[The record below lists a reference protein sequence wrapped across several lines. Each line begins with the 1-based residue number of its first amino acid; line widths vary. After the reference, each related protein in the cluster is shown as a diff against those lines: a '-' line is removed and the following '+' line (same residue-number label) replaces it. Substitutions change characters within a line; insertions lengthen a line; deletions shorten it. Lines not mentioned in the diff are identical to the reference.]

1 MAIPGVKA
9 LGVTVT
15 LAAAADDKATLE
27 LGVTSVDVPALGW
40 HAVKLVCQGELT
52 RVATRK
58 WQFKGKL
65 ALRGASGAAL
75 RNARVSI
82 DLDNSQNSLS
92 LSFDQQGQE
101 IHLALPLD
109 ELGHIQVRLVR
120 LPVGWLQGLL
130 SQIWEKGQLGKGQ
143 LGATLSVD
151 ITDTGLRSAGRYELQ
166 KTDFDS
172 KDGSMAG
179 QGLTSDGHWSLESRG
194 DHSTLDLDSRLLGGE
209 VLLGSVYAKLPDSA
223 TRVRL
228 NADFSPAGV
237 RLDTLHF
244 DDSTALRFDGLLGF
258 DSDGRLDQARIDG
271 FRAVFPAAYQHYGK
285 AMLAAA
291 GFPDLRLQGM
301 LTGSLVWNGDGWQR
315 FAFDAAGLSVDEP
328 SQRIGIQGLTG
339 RLDWAR
345 SGQREPS
352 ELSWN
357 ALSMLGLKMGAASTA
372 WRSTQGTLSLTRPVQ
387 IPIFGGQAF
396 FNSLDWSPHA
406 KDQKNRVAASVAYS
420 GIDLSSLSTAFGWPA
435 FQGTV
440 GGAIPGLD
448 YDGERVKLGGGV
460 SINVFDGFVDI
471 TDLVLQHPFGAA
483 PVLTAAI
490 GFRNIDLK
498 PMTQVFDFGSI
509 TGRLEGRV
517 DDLRMIN
524 WLPVAFSADL
534 RTSGDGR
541 ISQKAVNSISN
552 LGGGGIAGGLQSAV
566 LGVFDSFGYRHIGL
580 GCVLKDDVCTMTGV
594 GDAKGGGF
602 TIVEGRGLPHI
613 AVIGHQH
620 QVDWSTLVAR
630 LKAATSGG
638 GVEIN

>member
-1 MAIPGVKA
+1 M
-9 LGVTVT
+9 T
-15 LAAAADDKATLE
+15 LAAAADENAA
-27 LGVTSVDVPALGW
+27 LGLKIASVDVPALGW
-40 HAVKLVCQGELT
+40 HGVKLACQGELT

-58 WQFKGKL
+58 WQFKGHL
-65 ALRGASGAAL
+65 SLRGAAGAAL
-75 RNARVSI
+75 RDARVNI
-82 DLDNSQNSLS
+82 DLDNDQNSLS
-92 LSFDQQGQE
+92 LNFDQQGHQ

-120 LPVGWLQGLL
+120 LPIGWLQGLL
-130 SQIWEKGQLGKGQ
+130 SQIWVQGRLGQGQ

-151 ITDTGLRSAGRYELQ
+151 VTDTGLRSAGTYELR
-166 KTDFDS
+166 KADFDS

-179 QGLTSDGHWSLESRG
+179 QGLTSDGYWSLDSRG
-194 DHSTLDLDSRLLGGE
+194 EHSTLDLDSRLLGGE

-237 RLDTLHF
+237 RLDKLHF

-271 FRAVFPAAYQHYGK
+271 LRAVFPAAYQHYGK
-285 AMLAAA
+285 AMLTTA

-315 FAFDAAGLSVDEP
+315 FAFDAAGLSVGDP

-345 SGQREPS
+345 SGRREPS
-352 ELSWN
+352 DLSWN
-357 ALSMLGLKMGAASTA
+357 ALSVLGLKLGAASTA
-372 WRSTQGTLSLTRPVQ
+372 WQSTQGTLSLTSPAQ
-387 IPIFGGQAF
+387 IPIFGGHAY
-396 FNSLDWSPHA
+396 FNSLDWSPEARDH
-406 KDQKNRVAASVAYS
+406 QNRVAASVAYS
-420 GIDLSSLSTAFGWPA
+420 GIDLGSLSSAFGWPA

-448 YDGERVKLGGGV
+448 YDGERLTLDGGV

-471 TDLVLQHPFGAA
+471 TRLVLQHPFGAA

-524 WLPVAFSADL
+524 WRPVAFSADL
-534 RTSGDGR
+534 HTSGNGR
-541 ISQKAVNSISN
+541 ISQKAVNSISH

-566 LGVFDSFGYRHIGL
+566 LSVFDSFGYRHIGL
-580 GCVLKDDVCTMTGV
+580 SCVLKNDVCTMTGL
-594 GDAKGGGF
+594 GNAKDGGF

-620 QVDWSTLVAR
+620 QVDWSTLVTR
-630 LKAATSGG
+630 LEAATSGG